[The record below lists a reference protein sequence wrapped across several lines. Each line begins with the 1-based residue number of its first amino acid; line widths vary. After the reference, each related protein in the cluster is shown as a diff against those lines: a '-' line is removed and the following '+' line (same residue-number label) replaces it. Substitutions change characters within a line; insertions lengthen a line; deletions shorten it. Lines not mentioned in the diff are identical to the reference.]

1 MNLTTF
7 LEKVKRK
14 LLIYAFK
21 INYKPYKQKTII
33 FESFGGRQ
41 ISDSPLAIYEELK
54 KSHPDYQLVW
64 VINRGLE
71 KMAQANGYD
80 YVIRGSFKWVKVIE
94 KAQIWVE
101 NARLPQWVRK
111 PEHVKIIQ
119 TWHGTPLKKL
129 GLDIENVMM
138 PGTTTEKYHEN
149 FVQEANRWDYL
160 ISPNEYA
167 TQIFRKAFGYENKIL
182 EIGYPRNDELAQPSE
197 AVINKIK
204 QRLGIPADKKVVLYA
219 PTYRDNQFFTKG
231 KYSFQLPFDLKQMQ
245 AAFGKDTVLL
255 LRMHYLISNAMDLSD
270 MEGFAYDVS
279 SYSNISDLYLISDLL
294 VTDYSSVFFDYAY
307 LKRPIVFFPYDF
319 EVYKDELRGFYLD
332 YTKDLPGE
340 IAYDVDALLENIV
353 RGLRVTDMASDESF
367 MKFYNR
373 FCKINAGNASKRV
386 VEEIDDILKE
396 R

>member
-1 MNLTTF
+1 MNLITF
-7 LEKVKRK
+7 LEKVKRR
-14 LLIYAFK
+14 LLTYSFR
-21 INYKPYKQKTII
+21 INYKPYKQKTVI

-64 VINRGLE
+64 VINKELE

-197 AVINKIK
+197 ALINKIK
-204 QRLGIPADKKVVLYA
+204 RRLGIPADKKVVLYA

-245 AAFGKDTVLL
+245 VAFGKDTVLL

-319 EVYKDELRGFYLD
+319 EVYKDELRGFYLN

-340 IAYDVDALLENIV
+340 IAYDVDALLANIAH
-353 RGLRVTDMASDESF
+353 GLQVTDMTSDENF